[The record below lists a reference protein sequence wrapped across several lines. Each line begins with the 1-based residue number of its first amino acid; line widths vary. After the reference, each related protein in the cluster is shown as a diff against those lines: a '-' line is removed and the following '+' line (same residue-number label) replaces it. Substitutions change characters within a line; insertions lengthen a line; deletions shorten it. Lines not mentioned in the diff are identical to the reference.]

1 MTEQCDFIVIGGGS
15 GGIAAARR
23 AAAHGANVTLIE
35 SASLGGTCVNV
46 GCVPKKVMWNAAQ
59 INEAVHLARDYG
71 FDVAQNGFDWH
82 TLQQARDAYVG
93 RLNDIYADNLEK
105 SRVRLL
111 RTAAQFIAPNRV
123 EADGHTLEAR
133 HILVATGGRPIIPA
147 TANADLGIS
156 SDGFFQLTRQP
167 MKPLIIGAG
176 YIAVEVAGLLHGLG
190 SKVTLLLRKDRLLR
204 SFDQMLSDT
213 LMQQMSASGVE
224 ILTNRAI
231 TEIVSKTRDSYAYRN
246 DQGQLCG
253 DYDCVL
259 WAVGRRPNTDDLQL
273 DAAGVKPNERGF
285 IDTDGYQNTA
295 VQGIY
300 AVGDVTPRAP
310 LTPVAIAAGRRL
322 ADRLFAGQSD
332 ALLDYNL
339 IPSVIFSHPPIG
351 TLGLTEAQ
359 ARKQYGD
366 ADVTVYQTRF
376 SNMRYALSEHK
387 PPTAMKLITHGA
399 DQRVVGCHIIGD
411 GADEMLQGFAVAIK
425 MGATKSDFDN
435 TVAIHPTA
443 AEELVTL

>member
-71 FDVAQNGFDWH
+71 FDVAQNSFDWH

-111 RTAAQFIAPNRV
+111 RTAAQFVAPNRV
-123 EADGHTLEAR
+123 EADGRTLEAR
-133 HILVATGGRPIIPA
+133 HILVATGGRPIIPD

-259 WAVGRRPNTDDLQL
+259 WAVGRCPNTDDLQL
-273 DAAGVKPNERGF
+273 DAAGVKPSERGF
-285 IDTDGYQNTA
+285 IDTDSYQNTA